1 MYSFS
6 THGKRLS
13 KSTTCFQLRKF
24 ILRSKHLTV
33 HGDVA
38 KLSTFSAFIKQ
49 KRQRSLANIRQYT
62 CVQILCITCMYKK
75 ICKFTS
81 ISLEPNTILVVSLQK
96 PKFFNLGAERI
107 DTCRS
112 WYVYSSKWSKVSRRG
127 ALSMMS

>member
-13 KSTTCFQLRKF
+13 KSTTIFKLRKF

-49 KRQRSLANIRQYT
+49 KRQRSLANIRQYSANF
-62 CVQILCITCMYKK
+62 MYNLYVKK
-75 ICKFTS
+75 YASYLNIGVKHN
-81 ISLEPNTILVVSLQK
+81 IGGL
-96 PKFFNLGAERI
+96 
-107 DTCRS
+107 DTE
-112 WYVYSSKWSKVSRRG
+112 
-127 ALSMMS
+127 A